1 MTIAMTLTIA
11 ATPLSPSGVI
21 ITWIKGSLGRG
32 VAILLM
38 ASSDSLQTV
47 VLKHV
52 CTLLDL

>member
-21 ITWIKGSLGRG
+21 ITWIKGSFGRG